1 MKVAQPGSVLTSTN
15 HFYNLVLNLEKKK
28 KIWLS
33 KSTCMPQF
41 TVFKINLA
49 NLFQVFFYEVEEH
62 FELNEERKM

>member
-1 MKVAQPGSVLTSTN
+1 
-15 HFYNLVLNLEKKK
+15 
-28 KIWLS
+28 
-33 KSTCMPQF
+33 MPQF